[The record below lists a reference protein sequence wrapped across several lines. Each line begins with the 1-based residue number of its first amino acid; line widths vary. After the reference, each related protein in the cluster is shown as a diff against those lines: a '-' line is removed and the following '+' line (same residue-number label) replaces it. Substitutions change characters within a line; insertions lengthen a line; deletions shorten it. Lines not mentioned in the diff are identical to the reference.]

1 MSDPIDILSKLFET
15 LKDASNRNEQAT
27 DKLIAQQLDLV
38 SHIKAMPVED
48 LKLALREH
56 AKKSTQEIVDCNGTI
71 ELRTA
76 DIMEEIKKLSHK
88 VTKLLIVVS
97 VTITV
102 ATSGY
107 FLIRYA
113 AEKNQKLPV
122 DWQQKYE
129 KIESEQQ
136 NIIDT
141 KLEKLMKE
149 IREEMRKLH
158 SEKNNGE
165 KK

>member
-38 SHIKAMPVED
+38 SHIKSMPVED

-158 SEKNNGE
+158 SEK
-165 KK
+165 K